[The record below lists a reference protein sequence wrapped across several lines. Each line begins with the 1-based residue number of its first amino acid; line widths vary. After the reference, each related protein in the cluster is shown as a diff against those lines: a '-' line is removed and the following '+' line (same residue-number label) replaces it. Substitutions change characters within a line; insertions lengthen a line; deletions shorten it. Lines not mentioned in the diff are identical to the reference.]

1 VRRRVYRGGLDVGLL
16 QAFNAAAIA
25 QTGGCGFVHPG
36 DIPHRLFNGNKLF
49 RPAEVLT
56 IWEDDRGVAAWALIG
71 PRFRSYDAQVRP
83 DLRSTGLE
91 REVLENA
98 ERALVDSM
106 ERHRVEGDRLACD
119 AFRCDETRARL
130 LTELGWVADGEPPW
144 VLNRIS
150 LDQVAEPSPPPGYSI
165 RSVRGFEEAAALA
178 EVHAAAFG
186 STWTPEMYRK
196 LMQSPGYSAQCEF
209 VVEAPG
215 GSLAAFTVTWLDAV
229 NRTGLFEPVGTHPD
243 HRRRGLGK
251 ALLRFAMGDMAAAGM
266 RQAIVV
272 NDGRNLASAALY
284 RSVGFEPWHLLDGYT
299 KPMPNPT
306 RGRLDGPGPEA
317 PPEQD

>member
-1 VRRRVYRGGLDVGLL
+1 MRHRAYRGGSDVRLL

-49 RPAEVLT
+49 HPAEVLT

-83 DLRSTGLE
+83 DLRGTGLE
-91 REVLENA
+91 REVLEHA
-98 ERALVDSM
+98 ERALVESM
-106 ERHRVEGDRLACD
+106 KRHGVEGDRLVGEAC
-119 AFRCDETRARL
+119 RGDETRARL
-130 LTELGWVADGEPPW
+130 LTEMGWMADGEPPW
-144 VLNRIS
+144 VVNRIP
-150 LDQVAEPSPPPGYSI
+150 LDEVSEPSPPLGYSI
-165 RSVRGFEEAAALA
+165 RSVRGLEEAAALA
-178 EVHAAAFG
+178 EVHAASFG

-196 LMQSPGYSAQCEF
+196 LMQSPGYSAQREF
-209 VVEAPG
+209 VVEAPA
-215 GSLAAFTVTWLDAV
+215 GSLAAFTVTWHDAV

-243 HRRRGLGK
+243 HRRRGVAK
-251 ALLRFAMGDMAAAGM
+251 ALLRFAMRSMAAAGM

-284 RSVGFEPWHLLDGYT
+284 GSVGFEPWHLLDGYT
-299 KPMPNPT
+299 KPIPHPT